1 MIGADKTLK
10 EARLS
15 AKVVAH
21 RLAPNADNWL
31 LWLLVPLGIL
41 LWLLHP
47 QSFPAL
53 LQLVDGPTLSALAG
67 MLAVTK
73 GIELSGVLQ
82 SLSRRLLTRV
92 HSERR
97 LALVLVSLSAV
108 LAALLTNDVSLFLI
122 VPLTCSLAAA
132 VRLPLA
138 RLVVFEALA
147 VNAGSALTPIGNPQ
161 NLFLWQSSGIGFAA
175 FVRMMAPA
183 VAVMFLLLLAATLL
197 AFKDAPMELQDQ
209 SAAQTAN
216 SWLLG
221 SSVLLLLILVILLNL
236 HLTLPALVLVFAA
249 YALIHRRVLRE
260 LDWTLLLII
269 ALMFV
274 DLGQLAVLPDVSGWL
289 YQLPIGSGGNA
300 FVAGVVV
307 SQLISNVPATILL
320 HSYVHDLTA
329 LAYGVNVGG
338 FGLLIGSLA
347 NLIALRIAR
356 QPGSLRLF
364 HLISLPF
371 LLLTAITLWVLYF

>member
-1 MIGADKTLK
+1 MIGIDRVLK
-10 EARLS
+10 ETRLS
-15 AKVVAH
+15 VEGVTH

-31 LWLLVPLGIL
+31 LWLLLPLGIL
-41 LWLLHP
+41 LWLLQP
-47 QSFPAL
+47 QPPSTL
-53 LQLVDGPTLSALAG
+53 LHLINGPTLGALAG
-67 MLAVTK
+67 LLAVTK

-82 SLSRRLLTRV
+82 RLSRRLLTQV
-92 HSERR
+92 HSERW
-97 LALVLVSLSAV
+97 LALLLVSLSAV

-132 VRLPLA
+132 VKLPLT

-183 VAVMFLLLLAATLL
+183 VAVMFLLLLGATLL
-197 AFKDAPMELQDQ
+197 AFKSAPLELQKHPATQ
-209 SAAQTAN
+209 TLKPWLLSLSAA
-216 SWLLG
+216 LLVIF
-221 SSVLLLLILVILLNL
+221 VLLLDL
-236 HLTLPALVLVFAA
+236 HLVLPALALVFVV
-249 YALIHRRVLRE
+249 YALIDGRVLLK

-269 ALMFV
+269 ALMFI
-274 DLGQLAVLPDVSGWL
+274 DLGQLAFLPQISGWL
-289 YQLPIGSGGNA
+289 HQLPIGGGGNA
-300 FVAGVVV
+300 FLAGIVA

-320 HSYVHDLTA
+320 HGYVYDLVA

-347 NLIALRIAR
+347 NLIALRLAR

-364 HLISLPF
+364 HMISLPF
-371 LLLTAITLWVLYF
+371 LLLTTATMLLLYF